1 MFGLALTS
9 MCINVIQL
17 KLSDSFRQASK
28 KIGTSIGLI
37 QMAEAAS
44 QNSQSHQSTP
54 QSALAQS
61 AIDNTVTTNSVSTE
75 ISPKTTVIINGA

>member
-1 MFGLALTS
+1 MLSIVYLMFGLALTS

-28 KIGTSIGLI
+28 KIGTTIGLL

-44 QNSQSHQSTP
+44 QNSQSHQNTP
-54 QSALAQS
+54 QSLAGTSQ
-61 AIDNTVTTNSVSTE
+61 E
-75 ISPKTTVIINGA
+75 KKC